1 MIAEILA
8 QGLQAVPVLTTATD
22 GRQVFAVDTWAKAHS
37 CAVLEPHYIKYVSGA
52 LLRGETVGVRSDFP
66 IEGLLPARIDL
77 KKDAES
83 GFTIGFRT
91 DAQPFTHTLHLVP
104 RIAYLGI
111 GCRKG
116 TSADAIEQTV
126 QAALASAKLPWQAI
140 CGAASIDIKQNE
152 PGLLLFCE
160 KHGLPFRT
168 FTAEQLQDA
177 QGEFSRSAF
186 VQQTVGVDNVCE
198 RAAVCAAQ
206 NGTLIL
212 HKFAQNGVTAAIAVP
227 DWRVCFEERE
237 GEA

>member
-1 MIAEILA
+1 M
-8 QGLQAVPVLTTATD
+8 T
-22 GRQVFAVDTWAKAHS
+22 S
-37 CAVLEPHYIKYVSGA
+37 
-52 LLRGETVGVRSDFP
+52 
-66 IEGLLPARIDL
+66 

-83 GFTIGFRT
+83 GFTIDF
-91 DAQPFTHTLHLVP
+91 AQTHSRLHTLHLVP

-116 TSADAIEQTV
+116 TGADAIEQTV

-177 QGEFSRSAF
+177 QRRI
-186 VQQTVGVDNVCE
+186 QPVGV
-198 RAAVCAAQ
+198 RAA
-206 NGTLIL
+206 
-212 HKFAQNGVTAAIAVP
+212 
-227 DWRVCFEERE
+227 DRRRR
-237 GEA
+237 

>member
-1 MIAEILA
+1 M
-8 QGLQAVPVLTTATD
+8 PVLTTATD
-22 GRQVFAVDTWAKAHS
+22 GRQVFAVDTWAKT

-77 KKDAES
+77 KKRRPES

-91 DAQPFTHTLHLVP
+91 DAQPFAHTLHLVP

-111 GCRKG
+111 GCLG
-116 TSADAIEQTV
+116 HGADAIERTV

-227 DWRVCFEERE
+227 DWRVRFEERE

>member
-1 MIAEILA
+1 M
-8 QGLQAVPVLTTATD
+8 T
-22 GRQVFAVDTWAKAHS
+22 S
-37 CAVLEPHYIKYVSGA
+37 
-52 LLRGETVGVRSDFP
+52 
-66 IEGLLPARIDL
+66 

-83 GFTIGFRT
+83 GFTIDF
-91 DAQPFTHTLHLVP
+91 AQTHSRLHIRCISCRGLH
-104 RIAYLGI
+104 LGI

-160 KHGLPFRT
+160 KYGLPFRT

-186 VQQTVGVDNVCE
+186 VQQTVGVDNVRTRGCVRSTE
-198 RAAVCAAQ
+198 RHTYLVI
-206 NGTLIL
+206 NSRR
-212 HKFAQNGVTAAIAVP
+212 TA
-227 DWRVCFEERE
+227 
-237 GEA
+237 

>member
-1 MIAEILA
+1 M
-8 QGLQAVPVLTTATD
+8 PVLTTATD

-37 CAVLEPHYIKYVSGA
+37 CAVLEPHYIKYASGA

-66 IEGLLPARIDL
+66 IDGLLPARIDL

-91 DAQPFTHTLHLVP
+91 DAQPFAHTLHLVP
-104 RIAYLGI
+104 RIAHLGI

-126 QAALASAKLPWQAI
+126 QGGACHRQNCLGRRSAARRAF
-140 CGAASIDIKQNE
+140 DIKQNE
-152 PGLLLFCE
+152 PGLLLLRGE

-212 HKFAQNGVTAAIAVP
+212 HKFAQNGVTAAVAVP
-227 DWRVCFEERE
+227 DWRVTFEERE

>member
-1 MIAEILA
+1 M
-8 QGLQAVPVLTTATD
+8 
-22 GRQVFAVDTWAKAHS
+22 
-37 CAVLEPHYIKYVSGA
+37 
-52 LLRGETVGVRSDFP
+52 GVRSDFP
-66 IEGLLPARIDL
+66 IDGLLPARIDL

-83 GFTIGFRT
+83 GFMIGFRT
-91 DAQPFTHTLHLVP
+91 DAQPFAHTLHLVP

-116 TSADAIEQTV
+116 TGADAIEQTV

-212 HKFAQNGVTAAIAVP
+212 HKFAQNGVTAAVAVP
-227 DWRVCFEERE
+227 DWRVTFEERE

>member
-1 MIAEILA
+1 M
-8 QGLQAVPVLTTATD
+8 
-22 GRQVFAVDTWAKAHS
+22 
-37 CAVLEPHYIKYVSGA
+37 
-52 LLRGETVGVRSDFP
+52 
-66 IEGLLPARIDL
+66 
-77 KKDAES
+77 
-83 GFTIGFRT
+83 
-91 DAQPFTHTLHLVP
+91 P

-198 RAAVCAAQ
+198 RHTYLAQ
-206 NGTLIL
+206 IRAERCNGGCRRAGL
-212 HKFAQNGVTAAIAVP
+212 ARDV
-227 DWRVCFEERE
+227 
-237 GEA
+237 

>member
-1 MIAEILA
+1 M
-8 QGLQAVPVLTTATD
+8 
-22 GRQVFAVDTWAKAHS
+22 
-37 CAVLEPHYIKYVSGA
+37 
-52 LLRGETVGVRSDFP
+52 GVRSDFP
-66 IEGLLPARIDL
+66 IDGLLPARIDL
-77 KKDAES
+77 KQDAES

-91 DAQPFTHTLHLVP
+91 DAQPFTHTLHFVP

-116 TSADAIEQTV
+116 TSADAIERTV

-140 CGAASIDIKQNE
+140 CGAVSIDIKQNE

-212 HKFAQNGVTAAIAVP
+212 HKFAQNGVTAAVAVT
-227 DWRVCFEERE
+227 DWRVTFEERE